1 MKTVFQVL
9 FIALLTL
16 AVAGCSYTDSDIY
29 YAEPIPG
36 DSARVEVIT
45 NLDTI
50 DNAEIIDSLLFKY
63 SAEIEGGEL
72 YATQAKI
79 EGQSLYIFYTDYN
92 PDTLTAPY
100 ILSDSFWIMQ
110 DMQMGPRKN
119 TLEFSIYYSSN
130 TNSLADVIG
139 TEAHVLE
146 LEYAITMGGGT
157 K

>member
-1 MKTVFQVL
+1 MKTAFQVL
-9 FIALLTL
+9 IIALLTL

-29 YAEPIPG
+29 YAEPIPS
-36 DSARVEVIT
+36 DSARVKVIT

-72 YATQAKI
+72 YATQAKVD
-79 EGQSLYIFYTDYN
+79 GQSLYLYYSNYD
-92 PDTLTAPY
+92 PDTLTGPY

-110 DMQMGPRKN
+110 DLQASPRIN
-119 TLEFSIYYSSN
+119 TLDFSIYYSSN

-139 TEAHVLE
+139 VEAHVLE
-146 LEYAITMGGGT
+146 LEYTITLEGG

>member
-1 MKTVFQVL
+1 MKTAFQVL
-9 FIALLTL
+9 IIALLTL

-36 DSARVEVIT
+36 DSARVKVIT

-72 YATQAKI
+72 YATQAKVD
-79 EGQSLYIFYTDYN
+79 GQSLYLYYSNYD
-92 PDTLTAPY
+92 PDTLTGPY

-110 DMQMGPRKN
+110 DLQASPRIN
-119 TLEFSIYYSSN
+119 TLDFSIYYSSN

-139 TEAHVLE
+139 VEAHVLE
-146 LEYAITMGGGT
+146 LEYTITLEGG